1 MEKLYLIATIA
12 GQRVAIRASMVESV
26 VDLGAVAPVPLAPN
40 HVAGLA
46 ALRSKVLTVICCER
60 ALGLGAGVP
69 TGRRA
74 VVINLD
80 GHHYGLGVASI
91 EDARTIDD
99 APQPIRTRLE
109 AGWSRVA
116 IGMLD
121 LDGEA
126 LLLIDPERIVAGP
139 DELPAA
145 A

>member
-12 GQRVAIRASMVESV
+12 AQRVAIRASVVESV
-26 VDLGAVAPVPLAPN
+26 VDLGPVAPVPLAPA

-60 ALGLGAGVP
+60 ALGLPAREP

-80 GHHYGLGVASI
+80 GHHYGLGVTSI
-91 EDARTIDD
+91 EDARVIDEP
-99 APQPIRTRLE
+99 AKPVRTRLE

-116 IGMLD
+116 IGMLE

-126 LLLIDPERIVAGP
+126 LLLIDPERIVLGFEEP
-139 DELPAA
+139 IAA
-145 A
+145 